1 MPLSTLTALLL
12 GLAALLAMILAVLMV
27 RRRSRL
33 PAVKLN
39 KCSREL
45 LHQVLIPTGKQGEE
59 AEIQLEYLLL
69 CPRGIVVLNLKDIAG
84 NVFGSD
90 AMQEWA
96 VITGKSR
103 FGFSNPQ
110 DGLYDRIAA
119 VKALLPEVPVTG
131 FIAFGRSASF
141 TKGIPSHVVNF
152 DELVDELAQEMTQ
165 EIVKS
170 KVIAYHDE
178 WEKLKAVA
186 TPAL

>member
-1 MPLSTLTALLL
+1 MSLTTLTAVLL
-12 GLAALLAMILAVLMV
+12 GVAVLLAVVLIASIL

-33 PAVKLN
+33 PGVRLK
-39 KCSREL
+39 KCSHEL
-45 LHQVLIPTGKQGEE
+45 MHQVLIPTGKPGEE
-59 AEIQLEYLLL
+59 AEIQLEYVLL

-119 VKALLPEVPVTG
+119 VKALLPDVPVSG
-131 FIAFGRSASF
+131 FIAFGQQASF
-141 TKGIPSHVVNF
+141 TKGIPSHVIKF
-152 DELVDELAQEMTQ
+152 DDLVTELMQELTTSDTVAYRDGWQKLQAAATQ
-165 EIVKS
+165 L
-170 KVIAYHDE
+170 D
-178 WEKLKAVA
+178 
-186 TPAL
+186 